1 MDKKD
6 VFAFF
11 QELRLSLQ
19 NVDESDFLLNS
30 ENIHYIENLFEGY
43 DISKLDIR
51 RMYRFLDKNVKKDA
65 IIEEE
70 EI

>member
-11 QELRLSLQ
+11 QELRLILH
-19 NVDESDFLLNS
+19 NAESGDFLLNV
-30 ENIHYIENLFEGY
+30 ENANYIENLFEGY

-70 EI
+70 L